1 MKNAKEE
8 ELLFKKRHSLAHI
21 LLMAIKELYPN
32 ALPTIGPV
40 TENGF
45 YYDIDFG
52 TAKFGTDE
60 LPLLEE
66 KMRSIIT
73 RALDFKVEE
82 VSADKAKEL
91 FAANRYKIEIIE
103 GIAKENIPVT
113 LYHTGSEFFDLCEG
127 PHIENTSV
135 IAHDS
140 FKLTQVAGAYWRGDE
155 KREMLTRIYGLAFDT
170 KEELEAFIV
179 QQEEAKKRDHRILGK
194 QLKLFTFSELV
205 GPGLPLWTP
214 RGTVLRQKIDTY
226 VQELRAKYEYQPVAI
241 PHITKKDLYIKS
253 GHWEKYAEDLFKIET
268 RDGHTYCMK
277 PMNCPHH
284 TQIYA
289 SELRSYKELPIRL
302 SETTTVYRDEQSGEL
317 AGLSRVLSITQDDAH
332 VFCRESQLEDEIE
345 NIWELIQTFYGTFGF
360 SQLTPRFSR
369 RNSEPK
375 YKGADEL
382 WVKAEGA
389 IKHLIEK
396 KSPDNWMDGEGEA
409 AFYGPKV
416 DFMAKDSIGR
426 VWQVGTIQVDFL
438 QPSNFGLECVNEEGK
453 REPIVMIHCAVA
465 GSLERFLSVYIEH
478 VAGNFPLWLAPLQ
491 VAVLPIN
498 EKHHEYAKAVVAEL
512 KKLGMRVEFDTS
524 KDGLGKKVRYHKEMK
539 TPYWLVIG
547 DKDMEA
553 TMVTLESRDG
563 GNLGQMSAEDV
574 VSKFVNE
581 INSKQ

>member
-1 MKNAKEE
+1 MKNAQEA

-21 LLMAIKELYPN
+21 LLMALKEIYPN

-52 TAKFGTDE
+52 TAKFGTDK
-60 LPLLEE
+60 LPILEE
-66 KMRSIIT
+66 KMRSIIA
-73 RALDFKVEE
+73 RGLDFRVEE
-82 VSADKAKEL
+82 VSGDKAKEL
-91 FAANRYKIEIIE
+91 FAGNKYKFEIIE
-103 GIAKENIPVT
+103 KIAKENVPVT
-113 LYHTGSEFFDLCEG
+113 LYHTGAEFFDLCEG
-127 PHIENTSV
+127 PHVENTSV
-135 IAHDS
+135 IMPDS

-170 KEELEAFIV
+170 KEELETFIT

-214 RGTVLRQKIDTY
+214 RGTVLRQRIDSY

-253 GHWEKYAEDLFKIET
+253 GHWEKYWEDLFKIDT

-289 SELRSYKELPIRL
+289 SELRSYKELPVRY
-302 SETTTVYRDEQSGEL
+302 SETTMVYRDEQSGEL
-317 AGLSRVLSITQDDAH
+317 AGLNRVLSITQDDAH
-332 VFCRESQLEDEIE
+332 VFCRESQLEEEIE
-345 NIWELIQTFYGTFGF
+345 NIWELIRTFYGTFGF
-360 SQLTPRFSR
+360 TQLTPRFSR
-369 RNSEPK
+369 RNSDPK

-382 WVKAEGA
+382 WVKAEAA

-396 KSPDNWMDGEGEA
+396 KSPDNWTDGEGEA

-453 REPIVMIHCAVA
+453 REPVVMIHCAVA

-491 VAVLPIN
+491 VAILPIN
-498 EKHHEYAKAVVAEL
+498 EKHHEYAKAVVTEL

-553 TMVTLESRDG
+553 GKVTLESRDG
-563 GNLGQMSAEDV
+563 GNLGQMSTEEV
-574 VSKFVNE
+574 VKKFVEE
-581 INSKQ
+581 INLKK